1 MSKKLLNKL
10 IDYSYKKN
18 ILNVKNVNNIV
29 KLLSRKGLK
38 HYIEAL
44 KKKERKL
51 TVFIDVP
58 MNNLIFK
65 DKFRKIFPN
74 KKVVWSINPSLML
87 GTRIID
93 DDMLFE
99 MNLKN
104 TLDTIKASIEQN
116 YD

>member
-1 MSKKLLNKL
+1 MSKKLLKKL

-18 ILNVKNVNNIV
+18 ILIAKNVDNVV
-29 KLLSRKGLK
+29 KLFKRSDLK

-44 KKKERKL
+44 KIHERKL

-58 MNNLIFK
+58 IDLKIK

-74 KKVVWSINPSLML
+74 KKIAWNIDTTLML
-87 GTRIID
+87 GTRILD

-104 TLDTIKASIEQN
+104 SLDTIKASIEQN